1 MKSDTVLPHLLGHY
15 YPVIIDCETSG
26 IDPQTNALL
35 EIAYVTLDYQ
45 DSLLQIAE
53 KETFH
58 VIPFE
63 GAHFNEESMKIH
75 QIDPGHPFR
84 FAQEEKDVL
93 IALNQIIEK
102 KVHEGK
108 FRRAVLVGHNAWFDL
123 AFINQAYHRH
133 NLKSAFHRFTTL
145 DTATLGAFFSKE
157 TVLAKAL
164 SRSHISYDPKEAH
177 GALYDAEQTALLFC
191 HYWNKHAPVKFKKK
205 AEV

>member
-1 MKSDTVLPHLLGHY
+1 MLPHLFGHY

-26 IDPQTNALL
+26 IDAQTNALL
-35 EIAYVTLDYQ
+35 EIAYVTLSYQ
-45 DSLLQIAE
+45 DGVLQPLE

-63 GAHFNEESMKIH
+63 GAAFNPESMKIH

-93 IALNQIIEK
+93 LAMNAIIDGK
-102 KVHEGK
+102 IQQGK

-123 AFINQAYHRH
+123 AFLNQAYKRH
-133 NLKSAFHRFTTL
+133 NIKSSFHRFTSF
-145 DTATLGAFFSKE
+145 DTATLGAFFAKE

-164 SRSHISYDPKEAH
+164 TRAQIPYNPKEAH

-191 HYWNKHAPVKFKKK
+191 HYWNRFAPSKFKK
-205 AEV
+205 